1 MDIAEIQRLVTL
13 GRYEYSVHAQQE
25 RLEEDLDIAEIETAI
40 ARGEMLEEYPNDPR
54 GESCLVLGYVEE
66 RPLHIVLGWAGTR
79 GRAERTLRLIT
90 VYVPR
95 PPKWRDP
102 RTRGTAR

>member
-1 MDIAEIQRLVTL
+1 LPPIALLSEERNIRAEIADR
-13 GRYEYSVHAQQE
+13 
-25 RLEEDLDIAEIETAI
+25 IETAI

-54 GESCLVLGYVEE
+54 GESCLILGYVEE
-66 RPLHIVLGWAGTR
+66 RPLRIVLGWAGTR

-95 PPKWRDP
+95 PPK
-102 RTRGTAR
+102 